1 VVDTGPWIF
10 GKKVLLPA
18 GTIDRVDSESGKLY
32 VDLTKDQIKDSPSL
46 TRAATTNPP
55 IATGSAIIT
64 VATTAGSDHP
74 CTMNQGP
81 GRETA
86 ARPLV
91 RWPGS
96 VAHRQSAQPITG
108 ATPRLI
114 QDPLSCL
121 NPVCGRSIMSCQEPS
136 PPHRLGCGLQT
147 MRNGWNQWV
156 PYTLGALKLL
166 VGSLSH
172 CSWRVLPACS
182 GGVCR
187 GRRG

>member
-1 VVDTGPWIF
+1 
-10 GKKVLLPA
+10 LPA

-91 RWPGS
+91 RWPGFS
-96 VAHRQSAQPITG
+96 RSPAIRPTNHRCDTATNSRPTQLSQPSLWSFDYVLPGTLATAQAGLRTPNDAQRLESMGALHSRRPQTLGRILVALLLAGVT
-108 ATPRLI
+108 
-114 QDPLSCL
+114 
-121 NPVCGRSIMSCQEPS
+121 
-136 PPHRLGCGLQT
+136 GLQ
-147 MRNGWNQWV
+147 
-156 PYTLGALKLL
+156 
-166 VGSLSH
+166 
-172 CSWRVLPACS
+172 
-182 GGVCR
+182 R
-187 GRRG
+187 GRLPRTARVMSAMVSRSP